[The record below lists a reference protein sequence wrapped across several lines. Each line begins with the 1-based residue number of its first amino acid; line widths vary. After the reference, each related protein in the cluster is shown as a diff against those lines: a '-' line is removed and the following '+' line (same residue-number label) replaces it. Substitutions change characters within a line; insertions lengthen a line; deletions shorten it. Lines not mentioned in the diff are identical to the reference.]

1 MYQGRKMGGEILL
14 DLELIHADGTKAL
27 VRRAY
32 FEITNNSFTL
42 ENRRSEDEGK
52 TWLIVTKARYS
63 RKQ

>member
-1 MYQGRKMGGEILL
+1 MGGEILL
-14 DLELIHADGTKAL
+14 DLDLIHADGTKTT

-32 FEITNNSFTL
+32 FDITNDSFTL
-42 ENRRSEDEGK
+42 ENRRSEDGGK